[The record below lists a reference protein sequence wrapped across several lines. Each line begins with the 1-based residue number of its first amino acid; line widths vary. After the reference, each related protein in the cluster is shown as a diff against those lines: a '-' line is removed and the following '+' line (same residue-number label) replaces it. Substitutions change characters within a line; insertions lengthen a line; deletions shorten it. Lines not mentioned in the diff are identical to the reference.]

1 VPCAVTSRYRL
12 ILFGFVEQV
21 LHRLEALGCTLQSF
35 NLLTQ
40 LFLLGLFLTQDF
52 EYVFQERP
60 PTGLY
65 CFLSAGS
72 NDTHSARVTSVSD

>member
-1 VPCAVTSRYRL
+1 VASGYRL
-12 ILFGFVEQV
+12 ILFIEQV
-21 LHRLEALGCTLQSF
+21 LHRLEALSGPLKSL

-65 CFLSAGS
+65 WFLPAGS
-72 NDTHSARVTSVSD
+72 NDTHSTRVTSVSD